1 VRICSLFFLALWFC
15 YSVGAITFEEAVV
28 AAYNGNKEWFVNQIE
43 KKIADESLTQSKML
57 FLPNIYGRVSSSRA
71 KAEAVQT
78 SDGSYP
84 YAIHNNQ
91 LLYREITTTARNSG
105 KETDTSMEI
114 GVSQNLFN
122 GFATVNRVIA
132 SENYAKAAY
141 HKLKSDEQQ
150 LIINVLNAYTSIWVG
165 HQKVV
170 ALKKKEENLK
180 KALDSKNSSLE
191 AGMGTPSEVAQ
202 ANANYQ
208 KAIYERIE
216 AETELFSAESEFEK
230 LTGLKADKN
239 IELPDLKLQLPESL
253 DTLINLAMS
262 SNHSIKYKKL
272 EEQAEVSNLDAAKG
286 HLSPSCDLSLRAI
299 RSLRK
304 QKYNNS
310 NNNYVASVEMNIPIF
325 SNSLS
330 SGNTY
335 SAIAIADQK
344 ALKARFSAED
354 AILEIKKQCVVNWNK
369 YISATAMIKSS
380 RSAVKSAELSS
391 ESNLEENAMGMKS
404 NTEVL
409 VEENQLLEAR
419 INLANSRKQKML
431 SAAIIYALTGN
442 LSLNS
447 ILKKK

>member
-1 VRICSLFFLALWFC
+1 MVKIYSFLVLGFC
-15 YSVGAITFEEAVV
+15 CGVQATKFEEAVV
-28 AAYNGNKEWFVNQIE
+28 AAYNSNKEWFANQTE
-43 KKIADESLTQSKML
+43 KKIADESFTQSKML
-57 FLPNIYGRVSSSRA
+57 FLPNVYGRLSGSRIKSESVETA
-71 KAEAVQT
+71 DRSQLT
-78 SDGSYP
+78 
-84 YAIHNNQ
+84 AIQGNQ
-91 LLYREITTTARNSG
+91 LLYENRATTSQNSI

-114 GVSQNLFN
+114 GISQNLFS
-122 GFATVNRVIA
+122 GFSTVNKVMA

-141 HKLKSDEQQ
+141 HKLKFEEQR
-150 LIINVLNAYTSIWVG
+150 LIINVLNAHTSIWVG
-165 HQKVV
+165 RQKVV

-230 LTGLKADKN
+230 LTGLKADEN
-239 IELPDLKLQLPESL
+239 IELPDLKFQLPETL
-253 DTLINLAMS
+253 GKLINLAMS

-272 EEQAEVSNLDAAKG
+272 EERAEISNLDATRG

-310 NNNYVASVEMNIPIF
+310 NNNYVASIEMNIPIF
-325 SNSLS
+325 SNSPS

-335 SAIAIADQK
+335 SAIAIANQK

-354 AILEIKKQCVVNWNK
+354 AILEIKKECIVNWNK
-369 YISATAMIKSS
+369 YISANAMIKSS

-431 SAAIIYALTGN
+431 SAAVIYALTGN
-442 LSLNS
+442 LSLGS

>member
-1 VRICSLFFLALWFC
+1 MRIYSFWFFLFC
-15 YSVGAITFEEAVV
+15 YGTGATTFEEAVV
-28 AAYNGNKEWFVNQIE
+28 AAYNSNKEWFVNQTE
-43 KKIADESLTQSKML
+43 KRIVDETLTQSKML
-57 FLPNIYGRVSSSRA
+57 FLPNVYGKVSSSRI
-71 KAEAVQT
+71 KSEAVQT

-84 YAIHNNQ
+84 IAIQGNQ
-91 LLYREITTTARNSG
+91 LIYGDVTTTARSSS

-122 GFATVNRVIA
+122 GFSTVNRVMA
-132 SENYAKAAY
+132 SKNYAKAAY
-141 HKLKSDEQQ
+141 HKLRFEEQQ
-150 LIINVLNAYTSIWVG
+150 LIINVLNTYTSIWVG
-165 HQKVV
+165 RQKVV

-180 KALDSKNSSLE
+180 KALDSKDSSLE

-202 ANANYQ
+202 ASANYQ

-239 IELPDLKLQLPESL
+239 IELPDLKFQLPENL
-253 DTLINLAMS
+253 DKLIGLAMS
-262 SNHSIKYKKL
+262 SNHNIKYKKF
-272 EEQAEVSNLDAAKG
+272 EEQAEVSNLNAARG
-286 HLSPSCDLSLRAI
+286 NLSPTCDLSLRAI

-310 NNNYVASVEMNIPIF
+310 NNNYVASLEVNVPIF
-325 SNSLS
+325 SNSPS

-335 SAIAIADQK
+335 SSIAIANQK

-354 AILEIKKQCVVNWNK
+354 IILETKKECVVYWNK
-369 YISATAMIKSS
+369 YISANAMIKSS

-431 SAAIIYALTGN
+431 SAVVIYALTGN

-447 ILKKK
+447 VLKKK